1 MLIAP
6 QETEP
11 LTVAGAVTA
20 DADPRSRRILIAED
34 APVNQ
39 TLIATLLSKRGHQV
53 TLARDGLQAVAA
65 FEAQPF
71 DLVLMDMQMPEL
83 DGLAA
88 TARIRQMEANSG
100 RRTPIIAL
108 TANAD
113 EGDRKR
119 CLQAGMDDFI
129 AKPFNVDQFY
139 PIIDRYLP

>member
-1 MLIAP
+1 
-6 QETEP
+6 
-11 LTVAGAVTA
+11 
-20 DADPRSRRILIAED
+20 
-34 APVNQ
+34 
-39 TLIATLLSKRGHQV
+39 
-53 TLARDGLQAVAA
+53 
-65 FEAQPF
+65 
-71 DLVLMDMQMPEL
+71 
-83 DGLAA
+83 
-88 TARIRQMEANSG
+88 MEANSG